1 MGNLQIPENFNMKDL
16 YLDVRLRTCIFNGDT
31 GREHDFTGRATF
43 DTTFY
48 RDNIGFGITDI
59 SIEVNPSLQPVIDV
73 TFKDLYGNTLFG
85 TQRGKNNGIDSSVLF
100 NWPPP
105 KFVFSFKGYLG
116 RKVTWLLNLKTTNVS
131 FVSSDGSYEIKCTFV
146 PNQWGFMADLPVLY
160 LLACKKLRYKAYGNK
175 DYERVSDNCI
185 FETDGVFSYVR
196 VGKRVETKTKEE
208 TKDFDL
214 ILKQMGSIK
223 YGLSSAV
230 CGSRIINLNQPIN
243 GIVNNVEIQGFT
255 PLMVTS
261 PSRTIEQLIEDSK
274 STANI
279 RKIDTYLQAN
289 IKRGDIGSSSSERC
303 DTGIYSS
310 VSYDEVGTNGEIS
323 KIDAAKQNEEK
334 GKLLSIVDDNI
345 KAIDNEI
352 KRRVFSSTKSQI
364 SKLTIGEVFRQIA
377 RDSGFILG
385 SILQAGF
392 KGYEDNEGNRNSSQG
407 KKELIGKCFPLFIN
421 DKGEEVPAMTPNDT
435 KKSGNGPSMDYGV
448 EKYEMAFVDEFISA
462 IGEGIT
468 DNLVSDDVASG
479 GEDIIQ
485 YRINNLEGIRPN
497 PYRPFYSNIAENI
510 LIRSG
515 IIAFITRSSDPALP
529 GDYPYDNKTDRDKDP
544 GAIVSL
550 ANLDMENLT
559 KDILGQ
565 LSFEDTE
572 SLKRFCVFFDRF
584 ISDDNN
590 SLDTKIG
597 VNMLTETGAKGPEF
611 DGVLSTVSFSE
622 VTPLIMDARVNI
634 GAQDSKRKVFWFK
647 TDEDKKDEKEQESSY
662 LTLRELIKEL
672 IPTTKASVNNSST
685 TSATPHAELDTGKFY
700 EPKDDVQ
707 AFYNASFIDPLKLT
721 ATMVYNNG
729 LYWCLPKPNKDKYV
743 FVLFDNPQDAAK
755 AKEINV
761 QDATTY
767 DDLEGNG
774 TFDKREMDPI
784 GYIPIEQLYSTVH
797 EGEISQAINV
807 INSRIKDDE
816 INAVNYT
823 AFKSLHNNPYF
834 GGVDTNSYLQTR
846 KVQEKDDD
854 ITGIPAKNLCVAV
867 YTHIPSEEYASVEST
882 PLVFGPFIGK
892 TAEKDFRARNQRIAI
907 KTMCKAVLKKMD
919 EIQTEKNELIA
930 SIFGKASEAR
940 EAIYKQM
947 HTIFHQWQI
956 MASTVAGKNMCDGF
970 RTGDVNEDL
979 GKVLEREFGMCE
991 HHKERI
997 TQDGTILPLEQ
1008 MKPSDS
1014 NTLFVYDYPLAPVN
1028 KQVVNVK
1035 KSIINI
1041 QPLYK
1046 PDGSTTV
1053 LNIIQQI
1060 CTKNNFVFVP
1070 FPGDANSD
1078 NIDAIYKPHY
1088 GSDDKI
1094 MNYFHVIYTPT
1105 PETRTKLSNED
1116 NEFLSDYM
1124 SSNDFHNSAI
1134 SIAFGAVD
1142 NQIIKSVNVGTDSTK
1157 PTAESI
1163 LNLQRL
1169 VDKENSDHNVAMD
1182 CSMLPVYE
1190 GRSYKAKIDI
1200 LGNSQVYPMQYFY
1213 LQKMPM
1219 FGGLYQIMKVNHSI
1233 TPNDMAT
1240 SMEGIRMRFD
1250 VNTKSYG
1257 GIPPITLD
1265 DLKALES
1272 VAAPRQEIIRTSEG
1286 STAGDVDSRGE
1297 RTTGAGGAGSGIA
1310 VIGEGDISQEFID
1323 FIKSYEIRTLADMDN
1338 FIYSIT
1344 NGNYSTFAQ
1353 FFNSTQALVGAFNN
1367 NEILNDVGNIG
1378 ANNLVMFDYIS
1389 NLSTRSNGALNV
1401 LEILIMWGTSLS
1413 ESKGISSISEG
1424 GSLNY
1429 FFGTNGGKKM
1439 SYNKD
1444 PNLTVKQ
1451 CLKNFYFKKRF
1462 NGGAFVNR
1470 NLFTNI
1476 ESWCDG
1482 QSAIPTKYA
1491 TKANSNVVYNCD
1503 FCKFRGRGYIQL
1515 TWRSAYKNLL
1525 DVMKTSGVARVNSM
1539 INSWK
1544 NIAGIYDSEALL
1556 STSSTDEWDKLF
1568 SYPEVGNMAYRI
1580 SLKAHSATHQVDR
1593 NSVIINL
1600 NNDLS
1605 LIKSKTISIG
1615 ITPSWSSYKY
1625 GYNNY
1630 LRVAQICNTLMELNK
1645 I

>member
-16 YLDVRLRTCIFNGDT
+16 FLDVSLRTCFN
-31 GREHDFTGRATF
+31 EKELDFTGKKTF
-43 DTTFY
+43 STTFY

-59 SIEVNPSLQPVIDV
+59 SIEINTSLQPVIEI

-85 TQRGKNNGIDSSVLF
+85 TQRGNDDFIDYSVLF

-116 RKVTWLLNLKTTNVS
+116 RKVTWMLNLKTSNIS
-131 FVSSDGSYEIKCTFV
+131 YIPSDGSYEVNCTFV
-146 PNQWGFMADLPVLY
+146 PNQWGFMADLPALY
-160 LLACKKLRYKAYGNK
+160 LLACKRLRYEAYGNK
-175 DYERVSDNCI
+175 Q
-185 FETDGVFSYVR
+185 FEKVTNTCTFGTDSVFSLVR
-196 VGKRVETKTKEE
+196 VGKRVETKTQEE
-208 TKDFDL
+208 TKNFEL
-214 ILKQMGSIK
+214 LLKQMGSIK
-223 YGLSSAV
+223 FGLTSAV
-230 CGSRIINLNQPIN
+230 CGAEVIKIDEPIIGTVN
-243 GIVNNVEIQGFT
+243 GIEIKGFT
-255 PLMVTS
+255 NLMVSS
-261 PSRTIEQLIEDSK
+261 PSKTIDELKIEAKNS
-274 STANI
+274 ANLK
-279 RKIDTYLQAN
+279 KIDAYLQAN
-289 IKRGDIGSSSSERC
+289 IKRAEIGNPSNKDC
-303 DTGIYSS
+303 NTKIYPD
-310 VSYDEVGTNGEIS
+310 VTYDAVEASGEIS
-323 KIDAAKQNEEK
+323 GIDATKQKEEK
-334 GKLLSIVDDNI
+334 GKVFGIVDENI
-345 KAIDNEI
+345 RLINDEI

-392 KGYEDNEGNRNSSQG
+392 KGYEDNINKRDTPQG
-407 KKELIGKCFPLFIN
+407 KRELIGKCFPLFIS
-421 DKGEEVPAMTPNDT
+421 DKGEEIPAMTPEDT
-435 KKSGNGPSMDYGV
+435 KKYGNGPSTDYGV
-448 EKYEMAFVDEFISA
+448 EKYEMAFVKKFIEA
-462 IGEGIT
+462 IGDGIAEHLISDEIT
-468 DNLVSDDVASG
+468 DS
-479 GEDIIQ
+479 GEDIIK

-497 PYRPFYSNIAENI
+497 PYKSYYSNIAENI

-515 IIAFITRSSDPALP
+515 IIAYITRSSDPAQP
-529 GDYPYDNKTDRDKDP
+529 GDYPNDFGTDRDRDVNS
-544 GAIVSL
+544 IVTL

-565 LSFEDTE
+565 LSYDDKE
-572 SLKRFCVFFDRF
+572 SLKRFCTFFDRF
-584 ISDDNN
+584 ISDTTE
-590 SLDTKIG
+590 DTDIGEYMKYVVDEEANLVGKIQFDVIAADYTEQVSEG
-597 VNMLTETGAKGPEF
+597 IRNAKVNVGEQSPSNKT
-611 DGVLSTVSFSE
+611 
-622 VTPLIMDARVNI
+622 
-634 GAQDSKRKVFWFK
+634 FWLN
-647 TDEDKKDEKEQESSY
+647 TNEDKKENKFSY
-662 LTLRELIKEL
+662 ITIIDLIKEL
-672 IPTTKASVNNSST
+672 VPPTKGANSGTTSTPLYYSDIQNSSFY
-685 TSATPHAELDTGKFY
+685 TPADD
-700 EPKDDVQ
+700 EP
-707 AFYNASFIDPLKLT
+707 AFYNASFIDPLNLT

-729 LYWCLPKPNKDKYV
+729 LYWCLPKPNKNKYV
-743 FVLFDNPQDAAK
+743 FVLFENAQDAAK
-755 AKEINV
+755 TKTINV
-761 QDATTY
+761 QDATTS
-767 DDLEGNG
+767 DDYEG
-774 TFDKREMDPI
+774 EADPV
-784 GYIPIEQLYSTVH
+784 GYIPIEQWNKANTDEADELEVS
-797 EGEISQAINV
+797 EIIRDAINP
-807 INSRIKDDE
+807 RIE
-816 INAVNYT
+816 EGNCINYT
-823 AFKSLHNNPYF
+823 TCKKFYD
-834 GGVDTNSYLQTR
+834 DTDKYLQTR
-846 KVQEKDDD
+846 KIQNDENNSSGGV
-854 ITGIPAKNLCVAV
+854 PAKNLTFAA
-867 YTHIPSEEYASVEST
+867 YTHITHSDNASVPST
-882 PLVFGPFIGK
+882 PLVFGPFIRPTTK
-892 TAEKDFRARNQRIAI
+892 WDYRPRNQRAAI
-907 KTMCKAVLKKMD
+907 KTMCKAVLKKLD
-919 EIQTEKNELIA
+919 EIETEKSQIMA
-930 SIFGKASEAR
+930 SVFGKANEAK
-940 EAIYKQM
+940 ESLYKQM
-947 HTIFHQWQI
+947 HTIFHQWQTV
-956 MASTVAGKNMCDGF
+956 ASTIAGKKMCEQY
-970 RTGDVNEDL
+970 RVGDANEDL
-979 GKVLEREFGMCE
+979 GKVMEREFGMCE
-991 HHKERI
+991 NHKERG
-997 TQDGTILPLEQ
+997 DGKTWLKELAEPN
-1008 MKPSDS
+1008 S
-1014 NTLFVYDYPLAPVN
+1014 NTLFVYDYPLAPVTG
-1028 KQVVNVK
+1028 KEINVRQ
-1035 KSIINI
+1035 SIISI
-1041 QPLYK
+1041 QPLYQ

-1053 LNIIQQI
+1053 LNLIQQI

-1078 NIDAIYKPHY
+1078 NIRELYKPYPIYK
-1088 GSDDKI
+1088 GDNEL

-1105 PETRTKLSNED
+1105 PETRSKLSND
-1116 NEFLSDYM
+1116 SDEFITDYM
-1124 SSNDFHNSAI
+1124 SAENFQNDAI
-1134 SIAFGAVD
+1134 SIAFGAVN

-1213 LQKMPM
+1213 LQRMPM

-1233 TPNDMAT
+1233 TPNNMST

-1265 DLKALES
+1265 DLKALEG
-1272 VAAPRQEIIRTSEG
+1272 VAAPRQEVIRTSEG
-1286 STAGDVDSRGE
+1286 STAGDTDTRGE
-1297 RTTGAGGAGSGIA
+1297 RTAGGGNGIA

-1344 NGNYSTFAQ
+1344 KGNYSTFAQ

-1367 NEILNDVGNIG
+1367 NVILNDVGNIG

-1444 PNLTVKQ
+1444 PNLTVNQ
-1451 CLKNFYFKKRF
+1451 CLQNFYFKKRF

-1476 ESWCDG
+1476 ESWCGG

-1491 TKANSNVVYNCD
+1491 TKANGNIVYNCD

-1525 DVMKTSGVARVNSM
+1525 DVMKTSGIARVNG
-1539 INSWK
+1539 IVNSWK
-1544 NIAGIYDSEALL
+1544 IIAGTYDSEALL

-1580 SLKAHSATHQVDR
+1580 SLKAHSATHEVDR

-1605 LIKSKTISIG
+1605 LIKTKTISIG